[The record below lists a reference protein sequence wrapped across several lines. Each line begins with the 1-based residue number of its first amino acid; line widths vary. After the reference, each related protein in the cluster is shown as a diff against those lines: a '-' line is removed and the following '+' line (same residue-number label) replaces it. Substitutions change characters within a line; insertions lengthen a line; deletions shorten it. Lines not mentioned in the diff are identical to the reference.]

1 MNDLFDE
8 LAPMVTTIAS
18 EYGRM
23 HRVHGAEVSDFT
35 QTLYAWVVENEN
47 QVREWLDPEFFEEKD
62 GTRLLAASLRNE
74 AKDYSVDVKAQ
85 ALGYKRSDLYWYGKN
100 EVRGLLPSMFNKE
113 AWHEPPQSEGRS
125 VKAPSE
131 GGNWIATLA
140 DVAQAFIRLDEYDQ
154 QILRR
159 LHEDGWTNVLLA
171 EVTGIS
177 EQLMSY
183 HHDRAITRLV
193 KLLGGE
199 MFQQS
204 RQTGAAAE
212 RDPFRGRRAV
222 TNSTARVYQSKE
234 YNGD

>member
-1 MNDLFDE
+1 MNDLFDT
-8 LAPMVTTIAS
+8 LAPMVTTIAN

-23 HRVHGAEVSDFT
+23 HRAHGADASDFS

-62 GTRLLAASLRNE
+62 GTRLLATSLRNE
-74 AKDYSVDVKAQ
+74 AKDYAVDVKAQ

-100 EVRGLLPSMFNKE
+100 EVRSLLPSVFNQD

-125 VKAPSE
+125 TKAASE

-140 DVAQAFIRLDEYDQ
+140 DVAQAFVRLDEYDQ

-159 LHEDGWTNVLLA
+159 FHEDGWTNVLMA

-199 MFQQS
+199 KFQQT
-204 RQTGAAAE
+204 RQTGADAT
-212 RDPFRGRRAV
+212 RDPFKGRHAVSNAAARA
-222 TNSTARVYQSKE
+222 YQSTS
-234 YNGD
+234 YADD